1 MTTAATER
9 YASIYF
15 PLRLTYGLVP
25 LIAGIDK
32 FFNILTDWQQYL
44 PEFVI
49 AALPIP
55 ASSFMLLV
63 GIIEIV
69 AGLAVLT
76 WFTRLGAYVVAA
88 WLVLIALNL
97 ILAGYFDIA
106 VRDLVMAVGAYSLG
120 QVAALR
126 KEAWFA
132 TQSAVAVAS
141 PRASADV
148 AR

>member
-1 MTTAATER
+1 MTTTATER

-49 AALPIP
+49 TALPMP
-55 ASSFMLLV
+55 ASNFMLLV

-97 ILAGYFDIA
+97 ILAGFFDIA

-126 KEAWFA
+126 GEAWFP
-132 TQSAVAVAS
+132 TQSAIAERS